1 MSDYDV
7 VYTYKIAGKMY
18 QKATMLEDRWMDGT
32 VIVHACG

>member
-1 MSDYDV
+1 MSDSDV

-18 QKATMLEDRWMDGT
+18 QKTTMLEDGWMDGA